1 MYCQRRKSL
10 AGVCADIH
18 KSSLEKRHKRTVG
31 SRVNAHLEHLFLAFE
46 NNGVKR
52 NADRSIL

>member
-31 SRVNAHLEHLFLAFE
+31 SRVNAHLEHLFLGFE
-46 NNGVKR
+46 NNCVKVDT
-52 NADRSIL
+52 DRPIL